1 MTIPTKLYIN
11 PDQYSD
17 SEEFKIR
24 FARLEK
30 SETYREEFVPS
41 FPIEELK
48 KSYERKINEVSAW
61 INAETNSETKQ
72 RLITKKEEWRCFVT
86 ELNRLL

>member
-11 PDQYSD
+11 PDQYDD
-17 SEEFKIR
+17 SEEFKLR

-86 ELNRLL
+86 ELNLLL